1 MSKSFKSQGG
11 VTQTTYANGYTVS
24 VATHEYA
31 YSDAGFST
39 AEVAVIGK
47 DGEFFKMPGCEEV
60 IPFQTPEQ
68 VLAIHVAVALM

>member
-1 MSKSFKSQGG
+1 MSKSFKSGDG
-11 VTQTTYANGYTVS
+11 LIQTTYANGYMVS
-24 VATHEYA
+24 VAIHQYA
-31 YSDAGFST
+31 YSDDGFST

-47 DGEFFKMPGCEEV
+47 DGEFFKMPGCEDV